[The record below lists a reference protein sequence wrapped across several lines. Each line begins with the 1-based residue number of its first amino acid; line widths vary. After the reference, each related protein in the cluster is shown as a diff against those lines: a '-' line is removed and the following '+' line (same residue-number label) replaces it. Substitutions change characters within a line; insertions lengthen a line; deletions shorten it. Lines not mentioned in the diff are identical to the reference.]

1 MSGLRGLQKGFAA
14 ALLRGEPAIA
24 ERIVSDDA
32 GSAGE
37 RLEIYAHAYVARLQ
51 EALEVDFPGLL
62 ALLGEDFYR
71 ATREYI
77 RDNPSHY
84 ASVRWYGN
92 RFADWLAAAEPWCQR
107 PELIELARFEWALAA
122 VFDAADEQLAT
133 LEQLMAVPPEHWGG
147 MRLHPVAAMQRL
159 DLHYNV
165 APLREAARNGEPLP
179 ELSGDDQP
187 VAWLVWR
194 KGLDPHWR
202 SLEVDEAWALDRCA
216 EGADFAAICAG
227 LCEWVDEANAPLR
240 AVGFLQQWLG
250 DELLSRIEPATPS

>member
-1 MSGLRGLQKGFAA
+1 MSGLRALQKGFAA

-24 ERIVSDDA
+24 GRIVSDAA

-62 ALLGEDFYR
+62 SLLGDDFYR

-77 RDNPSHY
+77 RATPSHH
-84 ASVRWYGN
+84 ASVRWYGD
-92 RFADWLAAAEPWCQR
+92 RFADWLAGAKPWSQR
-107 PELIELARFEWALAA
+107 PELAELARFEWALAA
-122 VFDAADEQLAT
+122 VFDAVDEERAT
-133 LEQLMAVPPEHWGG
+133 LEQLAAVPPEHWGG
-147 MRLHPVAAMQRL
+147 MRLHPVAAMRRL
-159 DLHYNV
+159 DLHHNV
-165 APLREAARNGEPLP
+165 APLRAAARSGEALP
-179 ELSGDDQP
+179 ALQCDDHP

-202 SLEVDEAWALDRCA
+202 SLDVDEAWALDRCA
-216 EGADFAAICAG
+216 EGNDFAAICAG

-240 AVGFLQQWLG
+240 AVGFLRQWLS
-250 DELLSRIEPATPS
+250 DELLAGIDATTPS